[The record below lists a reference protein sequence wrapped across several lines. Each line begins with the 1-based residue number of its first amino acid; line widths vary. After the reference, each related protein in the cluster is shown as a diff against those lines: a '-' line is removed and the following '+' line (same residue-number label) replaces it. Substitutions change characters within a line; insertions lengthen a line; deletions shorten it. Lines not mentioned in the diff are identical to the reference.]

1 MVIKAKVYLDTT
13 VPSAYFDDRA
23 PDRQQLTQQFWT
35 ARLPDFEPVVSTI
48 VLLEVRDTP
57 DDERRVRMESLLTG
71 FHVLAFDEEAYNL
84 AQEYVRRGIFP
95 ERYVSDANHVAT
107 AVVNGIGYFV
117 SWNFRHLVKIQTRRE
132 VNLVNALRGHGPIEI
147 AAPPEL

>member
-1 MVIKAKVYLDTT
+1 MIRARVYLDTT

-23 PDRQQLTQQFWT
+23 PDRQRLTQQFWLS
-35 ARLPDFEPVVSTI
+35 RLPDFEPVLSTI
-48 VLLEVRDTP
+48 VLLEIRDTP
-57 DDERRVRMESLLTG
+57 DDENRARMEALVTG
-71 FHVLAFDEEAYNL
+71 FPVLAFDEEAYSL
-84 AQEYVRRGIFP
+84 AQEYVKRGIFP
-95 ERYVSDANHVAT
+95 EKYTSDANHVAT

-132 VNLVNALRGHGPIEI
+132 VNLVNALRGYGAIEI